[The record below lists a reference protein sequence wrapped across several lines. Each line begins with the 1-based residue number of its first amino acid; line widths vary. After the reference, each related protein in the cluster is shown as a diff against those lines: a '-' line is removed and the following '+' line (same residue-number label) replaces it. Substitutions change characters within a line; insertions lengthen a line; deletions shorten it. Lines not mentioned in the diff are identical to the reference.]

1 MGMIGGSGLLGPFLI
16 ALAGWLVLVDSACSN
31 TSTATAAAAAA
42 DHDLASRAFASVSGF
57 NPSWLRSGPGSACSS
72 PIRKIRFPSRNLS
85 GTVVWKHLGAMKG
98 LRVLDLSGNSLH
110 GSVPGWFVSA
120 APSLAELN
128 LSSNRLGGGVAF
140 DGGTRNVS
148 SSSPL
153 RVLDLSRNRFTN
165 LGNFSSF
172 FSRLRVLD
180 LSGNDLRAFPL
191 GLSEL
196 PALERLDVSGC
207 NISGDPRPVSSLKSL
222 KYLDLSSNSLTGVFP
237 DDFPPL
243 TGLEFLNVSLND
255 FTGRVGPETR
265 RKFGD
270 SAFFH
275 AGTKLVLEDD
285 VPKPRSPATRHRNST
300 RPAPRTTPQLAAS
313 KRPEPRK
320 RRLALI
326 LAPTAASL
334 VAAAFA
340 AACCACVRRRRTI
353 ARRKS
358 KWAISGPAR
367 PEFRMERASGPFAFE
382 TESGT
387 AWVADIR
394 EPSSAAVVMFEKP
407 LMSLTFRDL
416 IAATSGFGRESLL
429 GEGRCGPV
437 YRAVL
442 PGDLHVA
449 IRVLDGAR
457 AVDDGVAA
465 RVFEGLAKLKH
476 PNLLPISG
484 YCIAGKEKLA
494 LYEFMANGDL
504 RQWLHELPAGAPDV
518 EDWSTDTWEHPGS
531 GSSSPEKAS
540 WLARHRVA
548 VGVAR
553 GLAYLHH
560 AGSAHG
566 HLVATNV
573 LLGDDLEPRISD
585 VGIRDLG
592 CGEERSGEA
601 GIERAG
607 PAAAAGAAP
616 EADVYSFGMILVE
629 LLTGREG
636 SEESLARARR
646 LVREGRGEEALE
658 RRLRV
663 DGGGG
668 GGSGSVSEMVECL
681 RVGYLCTAES
691 PEKRPTMQQVVGLL
705 KDVRPH
711 PS

>member
-1 MGMIGGSGLLGPFLI
+1 MGMIGGCGLLGPFLI

-42 DHDLASRAFASVSGF
+42 DDHDLASRAFASVSGF
-57 NPSWLRSGPGSACSS
+57 NSSWLRSGPGSACSS
-72 PIRKIRFPSRNLS
+72 PIHKIRLPSRNLS
-85 GTVVWKHLGAMKG
+85 GTVAWKYLRAMKG

-128 LSSNRLGGGVAF
+128 LSSNRFGGGVAF
-140 DGGTRNVS
+140 DAAPRNVS

-172 FSRLRVLD
+172 FSSLRVLD

-196 PALERLDVSGC
+196 AALERLDVSGC

-243 TGLEFLNVSLND
+243 AGLAFLNVSLND

-270 SAFFH
+270 SAFLH
-275 AGTKLVLEDD
+275 AGTNLVLEDD
-285 VPKPRSPATRHRNST
+285 VPKPPTPATRHRNST
-300 RPAPRTTPQLAAS
+300 RPAPRPTTKLSAS

-326 LAPTAASL
+326 LAPTTASL
-334 VAAAFA
+334 VVAAAFA
-340 AACCACVRRRRTI
+340 AACCACVRRRRAI
-353 ARRKS
+353 ARRKN

-457 AVDDGVAA
+457 AVDHGGAA

-484 YCIAGKEKLA
+484 YCIAGKEKLV
-494 LYEFMANGDL
+494 LYEFMPNGDL
-504 RQWLHELPAGAPDV
+504 RQWLHELPAGAPNV

-531 GSSSPEKAS
+531 ETSSPEKAN

-566 HLVATNV
+566 HLVASNV
-573 LLGDDLEPRISD
+573 LLGDGLEPRISD
-585 VGIRDLG
+585 FGIQDFG
-592 CGEERSGEA
+592 SGKG
-601 GIERAG
+601 GIECAGAG
-607 PAAAAGAAP
+607 PAP
-616 EADVYSFGMILVE
+616 EADVYFFGMILVE

-636 SEESLARARR
+636 SEESLAWARR

-663 DGGGG
+663 DGGG
-668 GGSGSVSEMVECL
+668 SVSEMAECL

-705 KDVRPH
+705 KDIRPH
-711 PS
+711 LS

>member
-1 MGMIGGSGLLGPFLI
+1 MEMIGKSGFLGPFLI
-16 ALAGWLVLVDSACSN
+16 ALAWRLVLVDSACN
-31 TSTATAAAAAA
+31 TTTTTAA
-42 DHDLASRAFASVSGF
+42 DHDLVSRAFASVSGF
-57 NPSWLRSGPGSACSS
+57 HPSLLRSGPNSTCSS
-72 PIRKIRFPSRNLS
+72 SLAEIRLPSRNLS
-85 GTVVWKHLGAMKG
+85 GIVAWKHLKAVKG
-98 LRVLDLSGNSLH
+98 LRAIDLSGNSLQ
-110 GSVPGWFVSA
+110 GSVPGWFISA
-120 APSLAELN
+120 ATGLVELN
-128 LSSNRLGGGVAF
+128 LSSNRFGGGIAF
-140 DGGTRNVS
+140 ASTPRNVS
-148 SSSPL
+148 SSSSSL
-153 RVLDLSRNRFTN
+153 RVLNLSGNRFTN
-165 LGNFSSF
+165 LGNFSGF

-180 LSGNDLRAFPL
+180 LSGNELRAFPL

-196 PALERLDVSGC
+196 AALERLDVSGC

-222 KYLDLSSNSLTGVFP
+222 NYLDISNNKLTGVFP
-237 DDFPPL
+237 NDFPPL
-243 TGLEFLNVSLND
+243 AGLAFLNISLND
-255 FTGRVGPETR
+255 FAGRVGRQTR

-270 SAFFH
+270 SAFLH
-275 AGTKLVLEDD
+275 AGKNLVLETDA
-285 VPKPRSPATRHRNST
+285 PKTPSPATRNRNST
-300 RPAPRTTPQLAAS
+300 SPARETIKKRAAS
-313 KRPEPRK
+313 KRPKSRK
-320 RRLALI
+320 RKLVLI
-326 LAPTAASL
+326 LAPITASL

-340 AACCACVRRRRTI
+340 ALCCVYSRRRTL
-353 ARRKS
+353 ARRKN

-387 AWVADIR
+387 AWVADIK

-457 AVDDGVAA
+457 AVDHGDAA

-484 YCIAGKEKLA
+484 YCIAGKEKLV
-494 LYEFMANGDL
+494 LCEFMPNGDL

-518 EDWSTDTWEHPGS
+518 EDWSTDTWEHPG
-531 GSSSPEKAS
+531 GEPSSPEKAN
-540 WLARHRVA
+540 WLTRHRFA

-566 HLVATNV
+566 HLVASNV
-573 LLGDDLEPRISD
+573 LLADDLEPRISD
-585 VGIRDLG
+585 FGIQDFGRGKEQFRDG
-592 CGEERSGEA
+592 R
-601 GIERAG
+601 IEHAG
-607 PAAAAGAAP
+607 PAP
-616 EADVYSFGMILVE
+616 ERDVYFFGMILVE

-636 SEESLARARR
+636 GEESLAWARR

-658 RRLRV
+658 RRLRI
-663 DGGGG
+663 GGGD
-668 GGSGSVSEMVECL
+668 SVVSEMVQCL

-691 PEKRPTMQQVVGLL
+691 PGKRPTMQQVVGLL
-705 KDVRPH
+705 KDIRPQ

>member
-1 MGMIGGSGLLGPFLI
+1 MIGKSRFLGPCLI
-16 ALAGWLVLVDSACSN
+16 ALTWWLVLVDSACN
-31 TSTATAAAAAA
+31 TTTTA
-42 DHDLASRAFASVSGF
+42 DDRDLVSRAFASVSGF
-57 NPSWLRSGPGSACSS
+57 DPSWLRSSPNSTCSLS
-72 PIRKIRFPSRNLS
+72 LAEIRLPSRNLS
-85 GTVVWKHLGAMKG
+85 GIVAWKHLKAALKG
-98 LRVLDLSGNSLH
+98 LRAIDLSDNSLQ
-110 GSVPGWFVSA
+110 GSVPGWFISSA
-120 APSLAELN
+120 TGLVELN
-128 LSSNRLGGGVAF
+128 LSSNRFGGGIAF
-140 DGGTRNVS
+140 DAGNPRNVS
-148 SSSPL
+148 SSSL

-165 LGNFSSF
+165 LGNFSRF

-196 PALERLDVSGC
+196 AALERLDVSGC

-222 KYLDLSSNSLTGVFP
+222 NYLDISNNSLTGVFP
-237 DDFPPL
+237 NDFPPL
-243 TGLEFLNVSLND
+243 AGLAFLNISLNH
-255 FTGRVGPETR
+255 FAGRVGPETR

-270 SAFFH
+270 SAFLR
-275 AGTKLVLEDD
+275 AGKNLVLETDA
-285 VPKPRSPATRHRNST
+285 PKPPSPATRSRNST
-300 RPAPRTTPQLAAS
+300 SPAREPIKKRAAS
-313 KRPEPRK
+313 RRPESRK
-320 RRLALI
+320 RQLVLI
-326 LAPTAASL
+326 LAPITASL

-340 AACCACVRRRRTI
+340 ALSCVYLRRRRTF
-353 ARRKS
+353 ARRKK

-367 PEFRMERASGPFAFE
+367 PEFRMERASGPFSFE

-387 AWVADIR
+387 AWVADIK

-449 IRVLDGAR
+449 IRVLEGAR
-457 AVDDGVAA
+457 AVDHGDAA

-484 YCIAGKEKLA
+484 YCIAGKEKLV
-494 LYEFMANGDL
+494 LYEFMPNGDL

-518 EDWSTDTWEHPGS
+518 EDWSTDTWEHPG
-531 GSSSPEKAS
+531 GEPSSPEKAN
-540 WLARHRVA
+540 WLTRHRVA

-566 HLVATNV
+566 HLVASNV
-573 LLGDDLEPRISD
+573 LLADDLEPRISD
-585 VGIRDLG
+585 FGIQDFG
-592 CGEERSGEA
+592 CGKEQFGDGRV
-601 GIERAG
+601 ERAG
-607 PAAAAGAAP
+607 PAP
-616 EADVYSFGMILVE
+616 ERDVYFFGMVLVE

-636 SEESLARARR
+636 SEESLAWARR

-658 RRLRV
+658 RRLRI
-663 DGGGG
+663 GGGA
-668 GGSGSVSEMVECL
+668 VSEMVECL

-691 PEKRPTMQQVVGLL
+691 PGKRPTMQQVVGLL
-705 KDVRPH
+705 KDIRPQ